1 MGCGASSQP
10 AEHDKQ
16 PNKTPEATPSASA
29 KPAAAASATPAAAE
43 AVAPA
48 SKNATV
54 GQTPDTPAWAKHPL
68 VAGVIP
74 RYRAP
79 SPQWFVDRTAGMDGK
94 LAAFDSTV
102 QNLVVSCSTGGITE
116 AAALTSALDAIRTA
130 RAAAIGELAGGLDKL
145 QLCEALLAA
154 CGQACGSAGAVS
166 LLPFSRLADQNTS
179 SLALLDANLEAS
191 QLMEL
196 DELQK
201 QMMETCASTRRMDPN
216 EWSIGDARELVY
228 SLEAS
233 EDAAAAAVAALEQT
247 KANLDKALWK
257 LTTDAIGAV
266 KPDQLGVLSRWG
278 WGREVLAVASGHQVL
293 LNSRAQLS
301 ATGVGRQM
309 PRRHPLNAVQ
319 LVQVKVLLKLEKLT
333 AEERS
338 SIQMSSSEQEEF
350 VKVLSHVQALEVA
363 CTKLR
368 LIASWNPP
376 EAVTPAAERVEK
388 ISGLLQ
394 SKQAEARAHL
404 QTVEG
409 DHEAQLKAI
418 EFVRLAELEITSGAA

>member
-29 KPAAAASATPAAAE
+29 KPAAAASATPAAAK

-54 GQTPDTPAWAKHPL
+54 GHTPDTPAWAKHPL

-94 LAAFDSTV
+94 LAAFDSTMKK
-102 QNLVVSCSTGGITE
+102 LVDSCSTGAGGITE

-166 LLPFSRLADQNTS
+166 LLPFSRLTDQNTS
-179 SLALLDANLEAS
+179 SLALLDAGLEAS
-191 QLMEL
+191 QLMEP

-201 QMMETCASTRRMDPN
+201 QMLETCASTRRMDA
-216 EWSIGDARELVY
+216 IGNARALVY

-233 EDAAAAAVAALEQT
+233 EDEAAAAVAPLEQT
-247 KANLDKALWK
+247 KATLDKALWK

-278 WGREVLAVASGHQVL
+278 WGEVLAVASGHQVL

-333 AEERS
+333 AEQRS

>member
-54 GQTPDTPAWAKHPL
+54 GQTLDTLAWAKHPL

-74 RYRAP
+74 RYRPP

-94 LAAFDSTV
+94 LAAFDSTMKK
-102 QNLVVSCSTGGITE
+102 LVDSCSTGAGGITE

-166 LLPFSRLADQNTS
+166 LLPFSRLTDQNTS
-179 SLALLDANLEAS
+179 SLALLDAGLEAS
-191 QLMEL
+191 QLMEP

-201 QMMETCASTRRMDPN
+201 QMLETCASTRRMDA
-216 EWSIGDARELVY
+216 IGNARALVY

-233 EDAAAAAVAALEQT
+233 EDEAAAAVAPLEQT
-247 KANLDKALWK
+247 KATLDKALWK

-278 WGREVLAVASGHQVL
+278 WGEVLAVASGHQVL

-333 AEERS
+333 AEQRS

>member
-1 MGCGASSQP
+1 
-10 AEHDKQ
+10 
-16 PNKTPEATPSASA
+16 
-29 KPAAAASATPAAAE
+29 
-43 AVAPA
+43 
-48 SKNATV
+48 
-54 GQTPDTPAWAKHPL
+54 
-68 VAGVIP
+68 
-74 RYRAP
+74 
-79 SPQWFVDRTAGMDGK
+79 MDGK

-102 QNLVVSCSTGGITE
+102 QNLVVSCSTGGITD
-116 AAALTSALDAIRTA
+116 AIYLTSTLDAICTA

-179 SLALLDANLEAS
+179 SLALLDAGLEAS

-233 EDAAAAAVAALEQT
+233 EEQTKAAAAAVAPLEQT

-266 KPDQLGVLSRWG
+266 KPEQLGVLSRWG

>member
-10 AEHDKQ
+10 AEDDKQ
-16 PNKTPEATPSASA
+16 PNKTPEATPS
-29 KPAAAASATPAAAE
+29 ASATPAAAE

-54 GQTPDTPAWAKHPL
+54 GQTPDTPAWTKHPL

-102 QNLVVSCSTGGITE
+102 QNLVVSCSTGGITD
-116 AAALTSALDAIRTA
+116 AIYLTSTLDAICTA

-228 SLEAS
+228 SVEAS
-233 EDAAAAAVAALEQT
+233 EDAAAAAVAALELT
-247 KANLDKALWK
+247 KATLDKALWK

-301 ATGVGRQM
+301 ATG
-309 PRRHPLNAVQ
+309 A
-319 LVQVKVLLKLEKLT
+319 
-333 AEERS
+333 
-338 SIQMSSSEQEEF
+338 
-350 VKVLSHVQALEVA
+350 
-363 CTKLR
+363 
-368 LIASWNPP
+368 
-376 EAVTPAAERVEK
+376 
-388 ISGLLQ
+388 
-394 SKQAEARAHL
+394 
-404 QTVEG
+404 
-409 DHEAQLKAI
+409 
-418 EFVRLAELEITSGAA
+418 

>member
-102 QNLVVSCSTGGITE
+102 QKLVDSCSTGGITD
-116 AAALTSALDAIRTA
+116 AIYLTSTLDAICTA

-179 SLALLDANLEAS
+179 SLALLDAGLEAS

-201 QMMETCASTRRMDPN
+201 QMMETCASTRRMDA
-216 EWSIGDARELVY
+216 IGDARALVY

-233 EDAAAAAVAALEQT
+233 EDEAAAAVAPLEQT
-247 KANLDKALWK
+247 KSTLDKALWK

-266 KPDQLGVLSRWG
+266 KPEQLGVLSRWG

>member
-1 MGCGASSQP
+1 
-10 AEHDKQ
+10 
-16 PNKTPEATPSASA
+16 
-29 KPAAAASATPAAAE
+29 
-43 AVAPA
+43 
-48 SKNATV
+48 
-54 GQTPDTPAWAKHPL
+54 
-68 VAGVIP
+68 
-74 RYRAP
+74 
-79 SPQWFVDRTAGMDGK
+79 MDGK
-94 LAAFDSTV
+94 LAAFDSTMKK
-102 QNLVVSCSTGGITE
+102 LVDSCSTGAGGITE

-201 QMMETCASTRRMDPN
+201 QMMETCASTRRMDA
-216 EWSIGDARELVY
+216 IGDARALVY

-233 EDAAAAAVAALEQT
+233 EDEAAAAVAPLEQT
-247 KANLDKALWK
+247 KATLDKALWK

-333 AEERS
+333 AEQRS